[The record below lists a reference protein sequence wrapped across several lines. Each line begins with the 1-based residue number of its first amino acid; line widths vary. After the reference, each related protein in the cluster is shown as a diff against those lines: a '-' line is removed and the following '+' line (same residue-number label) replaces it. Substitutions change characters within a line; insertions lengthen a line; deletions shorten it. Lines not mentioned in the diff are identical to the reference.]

1 MPEPKSQKRKIL
13 VVEDE
18 PQVRDVLK
26 MLLSF
31 DGHEVVTAGDADEA
45 LAAFEREPFDLVLT
59 DYHMPGM
66 KGDEL
71 ALALKAR
78 LPGQP
83 VVMVTAYAEML
94 KASTAPLR
102 GVDQLVNKPFQIQEL
117 RDAIHKAT
125 TPPV

>member
-1 MPEPKSQKRKIL
+1 MSAHQLPKKKIL

-18 PQVRDVLK
+18 PQVRDALA

-31 DGHEVVTAGDADEA
+31 DGHEVVAAGDAQEA
-45 LAAFEREPFDLVLT
+45 LETFAQAGFDVVIT

-71 ALALKAR
+71 ALAIKAR
-78 LPGQP
+78 QP
-83 VVMVTAYAEML
+83 SQAVIMVTAYAEML
-94 KASTAPLR
+94 KASATPLK

-117 RDAIHKAT
+117 RDAVQRTAAR
-125 TPPV
+125 